1 MRHPHRWP
9 AIFVPV
15 AVLSVVAV
23 ANTATAQEVAE
34 VPDAAAAQEP
44 IAAAPTTMVAQ
55 ATREHPLEP
64 PNTSSPRATLQTFL
78 TEVTAGWHA
87 FLADAEARLRQTNVD
102 HGHRAARC
110 FDLSQ
115 VAAAQLEDVSME
127 TVILLFDVLNRIEI
141 PPLEEVP
148 DADQV
153 MRESLTRWVI
163 PHTSIAIGLIDS
175 GPRAG
180 EWLFTTDVVERAREF
195 YEVTRHLSARED
207 AVVEDGFT
215 LYIAARGW
223 MIPVGLIDAL
233 PDWTRGIIFEQ
244 TVWQWGLLV
253 VVLLLAGL
261 LSWLAVRWSRRVRP
275 EGVRSPGRR
284 FLAAITVMMISSAT
298 LYMLDD
304 QLNITGSVL
313 GVFRAMLNS
322 IYYLAA
328 AWAVLLA
335 GRLLADAFARRAW
348 GEPLRMHADLFR
360 AVTSVLTFGF
370 VFLLAV
376 AWARSMGIP
385 FLGVVAGFGVGG
397 IALALAAQSTVENF
411 IGGLSLFADQPVRVG
426 DLCRFGDKIGT
437 VESIGLRSTRIR
449 TLERSVLTVPNSQF
463 SRLQLDNLTG
473 RDQILFR
480 TKLNLRL
487 ETSTDQLQRVLDG
500 VKELFLGHDL
510 VNDVPARIRL
520 VAAGPHSLDL
530 EIFAYLRTN
539 SWNEFLGIREELL
552 MSILSLVEAAGTAL
566 APPARTTYL
575 RSGEAVERR
584 ADNSSR
590 PEAD

>member
-1 MRHPHRWP
+1 MLHPHRWP
-9 AIFVPV
+9 AIFVPM
-15 AVLSVVAV
+15 AVLSVLAV
-23 ANTATAQEVAE
+23 ANTAAAQEVAE

-44 IAAAPTTMVAQ
+44 MAAAPTTMVAQ

-64 PNTSSPRATLQTFL
+64 PNTSSPQATLQTLL
-78 TEVTAGWHA
+78 TEGNAGWHA
-87 FLADAEARLRQTNVD
+87 YLADAQARLRQTNVD

-110 FDLSQ
+110 FDFSQ
-115 VAAAQLEDVSME
+115 VAPAQLEDVSME

-180 EWLFTTDVVERAREF
+180 EWLFTSDVVERAREF
-195 YEVTRHLSARED
+195 YEVTLHLPARED
-207 AVVEDGFT
+207 AVVENGFT
-215 LYIAARGW
+215 LYVAARGW
-223 MIPVGLIDAL
+223 MIPVGLIDVL
-233 PDWTRGIIFEQ
+233 PDWTRGVVFEQ

-261 LSWLAVRWSRRVRP
+261 LAWLAVRWSRRIRP
-275 EGVRSPGRR
+275 EGVRSPGRS

-313 GVFRAMLNS
+313 GVFRAMLTS

-335 GRLLADAFARRAW
+335 GRLLADAFATRAW

-360 AVTSVLTFGF
+360 ALTSVLTFGF

-385 FLGVVAGFGVGG
+385 VLGVVAGFGVGG
-397 IALALAAQSTVENF
+397 IAVALAAQSTVENF
-411 IGGLSLFADQPVRVG
+411 IGSLSLFADQPVRVG
-426 DLCRFGDKIGT
+426 DFCRFGDKIGT

-480 TKLNLRL
+480 TRLNLRL
-487 ETSTDQLQRVLDG
+487 ETSTDQLQRVLDE

-575 RSGEAVERR
+575 RSYETAERR
-584 ADNSSR
+584 ADNLSK